1 MQDRNQKIG
10 RWSVRPGSYDRC
22 YVMALGIL
30 CGYTW
35 RLIVL
40 DGELAVP

>member
-1 MQDRNQKIG
+1 MPVLNQKRG
-10 RWSVRPGSYDRC
+10 HWSAPQGNSYAR
-22 YVMALGIL
+22 YVMALGRRA
-30 CGYTW
+30 GYTS